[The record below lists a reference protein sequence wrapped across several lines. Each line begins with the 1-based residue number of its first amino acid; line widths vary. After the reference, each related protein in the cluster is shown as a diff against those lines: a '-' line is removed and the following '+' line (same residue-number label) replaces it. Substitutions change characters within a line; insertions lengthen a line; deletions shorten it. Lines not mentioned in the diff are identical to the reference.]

1 MAFRNR
7 TEDEVRDIYV
17 SRLES
22 GKWTEPKPVHNDRW
36 KIPACPVNG
45 PMLSARGRTVAIAWF
60 TVKNDVGHAYAAFSL
75 DAGRTVGEPIQL
87 DETSALGRVD
97 IELLPDGSAVAT
109 WIEFADQRSQFSAR
123 RVYSSGRKSDLTT
136 VAAIEGARASG
147 YPRVAQSDD
156 ELVFAWTESKDGKLR
171 VRTAKTRVP
180 AGS

>member
-1 MAFRNR
+1 M
-7 TEDEVRDIYV
+7 
-17 SRLES
+17 
-22 GKWTEPKPVHNDRW
+22 
-36 KIPACPVNG
+36 
-45 PMLSARGRTVAIAWF
+45 
-60 TVKNDVGHAYAAFSL
+60 
-75 DAGRTVGEPIQL
+75 
-87 DETSALGRVD
+87 D